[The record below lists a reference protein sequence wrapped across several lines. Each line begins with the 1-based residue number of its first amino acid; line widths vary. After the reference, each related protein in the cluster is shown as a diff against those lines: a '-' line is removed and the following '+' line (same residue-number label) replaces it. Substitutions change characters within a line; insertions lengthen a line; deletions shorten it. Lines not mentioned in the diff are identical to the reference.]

1 LNRPEDGLV
10 KITVIGTGYVGL
22 VSGACLASLG
32 NEVLCLD
39 LDTAKIDKLRA
50 GIMPIYE
57 PGLEPLVAE
66 NVTAGRLRFTTDI
79 AESVHH
85 GDIQIIAVGT
95 PPQEDGGADVKYV
108 LEAARNIGREM
119 TTPKILVTKSTVPVG
134 TSDDVL
140 EAATGELKERGADL
154 AVAVVSNPEFLR
166 EGSAVKDFLNPDRV
180 IVGSANAQARATVGA
195 LYSSIVADPSDIIL
209 TDARSSE
216 LTKYAANAML
226 AARISFMNELA
237 NLADSL
243 GANIDDIRKGVGR
256 DPRIGPSFLNA
267 GTGYGGMCFPK
278 DVKAL
283 VHTADKQG
291 ELTDLSILAAIDAVN
306 ERQKKVLVGKIRQR
320 FGDLTGKTFALWG
333 IAFKPHT
340 DDIREAPAIAI
351 IEELI
356 LAGAAVRAFDPV
368 ALENARKELVTSGAE
383 FSDDPF
389 GILHGSDALI
399 IATEWPQFGEV
410 DLNVIR
416 ESLKSPIIFDGR
428 NMFEPAVVESAGLEY
443 YSIGRGTP
451 IRSA

>member
-1 LNRPEDGLV
+1 LNQPGDGLV

-39 LDTAKIDKLRA
+39 LDASKIEKLRA

-66 NVTAGRLRFTTDI
+66 NVAAGRLRFTTDI

-108 LEAARNIGREM
+108 LQAARNIGREM
-119 TTPKILVTKSTVPVG
+119 TTAKILVTKSTVPVG

-180 IVGSANAQARATVGA
+180 IVGSTDSQARATVGA
-195 LYSSIVADPSDIIL
+195 LYSNIVADPSDIIL

-356 LAGAAVRAFDPV
+356 HAGAAVRAFDPV
-368 ALENARKELVTSGAE
+368 ALENARKELATSGAD

-389 GILHGSDALI
+389 EILHGSDALI

-428 NMFEPAVVESAGLEY
+428 NMFEPAVVEASGLEY

>member
-1 LNRPEDGLV
+1 V

-39 LDTAKIDKLRA
+39 LDASKIEKLRA

-66 NVTAGRLRFTTDI
+66 NVAAGRLRFTTDI

-108 LEAARNIGREM
+108 LQAARNIGREM
-119 TTPKILVTKSTVPVG
+119 TTAKILVTKSTVPVG

-180 IVGSANAQARATVGA
+180 IVGSTDSQARATVGA
-195 LYSSIVADPSDIIL
+195 LYSNIVADPSDIIL

-356 LAGAAVRAFDPV
+356 HAGAAVRAFDPV
-368 ALENARKELVTSGAE
+368 ALENARKELATSGAD

-389 GILHGSDALI
+389 EILHGSDALI